1 MGIELYIYII
11 FGLAIY
17 IAIVVT
23 IVSIRIG
30 NRLRRTVTIKTKA
43 TYIEKCIN
51 AFGKAGWMNVSVT
64 SIRRKPGYVRIKF
77 VR

>member
-30 NRLRRTVTIKTKA
+30 NRLKRTVTIKTKVEH
-43 TYIEKCIN
+43 IKGCIA

-64 SIRRKPGYVRIKF
+64 SIRHRPGYVRIKF